1 MVEVGHGAG
10 PTVVDTIA
18 NATFYFGLVRALAT
32 SERPLWSQMS
42 FSAAE
47 ENFHVAAQQGID
59 AQLYWPGMPY
69 ERQREAMRVFAERVA
84 PLLRG

>member
-1 MVEVGHGAG
+1 MKLGYGLYGEAAG
-10 PTVVDTIA
+10 GDLHFV
-18 NATFYFGLVRALAT
+18 
-32 SERPLWSQMS
+32 
-42 FSAAE
+42 
-47 ENFHVAAQQGID
+47 